1 MAFFTSEIDRR
12 VIPNWRNFGETCYMG
27 ELGSYRQKSLSRTP
41 YPIDEYIESW
51 GDNQNVLFASE
62 LIGAAVTNDQ
72 VKREEIVNAADFIIK
87 NKDKANILQLDLA
100 NSIITNA
107 EQVQDKIPSE
117 SLLDRLSSREE
128 VWPKIAYLKIRISFY
143 PYNPILYV
151 EIARYYLL
159 LGQEDKAKQM
169 MAIAQHLAPNNR
181 YVTRCSARMWLHY
194 DELERAHDVICHNE
208 MLKADPWLLASEIS
222 INMMRGRSSRYIK
235 TAKAMLSSG
244 NYDPFS
250 ITELASTIGTL
261 EYNEGANKKSRDFFH
276 QSLVRP
282 NDNSLAQAEWAVSK
296 RIPLIIKGKDAVEVK
311 GNYEAM
317 FRYKYQHD
325 KFGDALEEAVDW
337 LCDMPFSFDAALAGS
352 KTAYIHLKKYDV
364 AEKILNIALNAH
376 PNDPTFLNNLAYT
389 YALDGKIEEAEM
401 KLGQLEKQTKEDAD
415 EITVCRK
422 ATKGLVAFKKKDVE
436 LGRSLYQEAITMAKD
451 LGDQELVWNAI
462 LNYLREEMLA
472 TGVRLPEEVINEV
485 RSIQA
490 NADQKYI
497 TALKEEVIAL
507 IEDRTIKPEG
517 VNKNTL

>member
-1 MAFFTSEIDRR
+1 MAFVTSDIDRR

-27 ELGSYRQKSLSRTP
+27 EVGCYRQPTISARP

-51 GDNQNVLFASE
+51 GDNQTILFASE

-72 VKREEIVNAADFIIK
+72 VKREEVVNAADFIIK
-87 NKDKANILQLDLA
+87 NKDKANVLQIDLA

-107 EQVQDKIPSE
+107 EQIQDKMPSE
-117 SLLDRLSSREE
+117 SLLDKLSSREE
-128 VWPKIAYLKIRISFY
+128 IWPKIAYLKFRISFY

-151 EIARYYLL
+151 EIARYYIL

-181 YVTRCSARMWLHY
+181 YVSRCAARMWLHY
-194 DELERAHDVICHNE
+194 DELEKAHDVITQNE
-208 MLKADPWLLASEIS
+208 MLKVDPWLLASEIS
-222 INMMRGRSSRYIK
+222 INMLRGRYSRNIK
-235 TAKAMLSSG
+235 RAKALLNSA

-276 QSLVRP
+276 QSLVKP

-296 RIPLIIKGKDAVEVK
+296 RIPLIIKGKEAVEVK

-325 KFGDALEEAVDW
+325 KFDEALEEAVDW
-337 LCDMPFSFDAALAGS
+337 LCDTPFSFDAALAGS

-364 AEKILNIALNAH
+364 AEKILNIGLNAH

-389 YALDGKIEEAEM
+389 YALDKKIEEAEK
-401 KLGQLEKQTKEDAD
+401 KLGQLEKQTRDDFD

-422 ATKGLVAFKKKDVE
+422 ATKGLVAFKKNDIE
-436 LGRSLYQEAITMAKD
+436 RGRSLYHEAITMAKD
-451 LGDQELVWNAI
+451 IGDQELVWNAV

-472 TGVRLPEEVINEV
+472 TGEQLPDGVINEV

-497 TALKEEVIAL
+497 SALKDEVIDL
-507 IEDRTIKPEG
+507 IENRTITVKG
-517 VNKNTL
+517 TNKTTL

>member
-1 MAFFTSEIDRR
+1 MAFVTSDIDRR

-27 ELGSYRQKSLSRTP
+27 EVGSYRQNPIPARL

-51 GDNQNVLFASE
+51 GDNQNILFASE

-72 VKREEIVNAADFIIK
+72 VKREEVVNAANFIIK
-87 NKDKANILQLDLA
+87 NKDKANILQLELA

-107 EQVQDKIPSE
+107 EQVRDKMPSE
-117 SLLDRLSSREE
+117 GLLDKLSSREE
-128 VWPKIAYLKIRISFY
+128 IWPKIAYLKLRISFY

-151 EIARYYLL
+151 EIARYYIL

-169 MAIAQHLAPNNR
+169 MAVAQHLAPNNR
-181 YVTRCSARMWLHY
+181 YVSRCAARMWLHY
-194 DELERAHDVICHNE
+194 DELEKAHDVITQNE

-222 INMMRGRSSRYIK
+222 INMLRGRYSRNIK
-235 TAKAMLSSG
+235 TAKALLNSA

-296 RIPLIIKGKDAVEVK
+296 RIPLIIKGKEAVEVK

-325 KFGDALEEAVDW
+325 KFDDALEEAVDW
-337 LCDMPFSFDAALAGS
+337 LCDTPFSFEAALAGS

-364 AEKILNIALNAH
+364 AEKILNIGLNAH

-389 YALDGKIEEAEM
+389 YALDNKIEEAEK
-401 KLGQLEKQTKEDAD
+401 KLGQLEKQTKEDTD

-422 ATKGLVAFKKKDVE
+422 ATKGLVFFKKKDIE
-436 LGRSLYQEAITMAKD
+436 RGRSLYQEAITMAKD
-451 LGDQELVWNAI
+451 IGDQELVWNAV

-472 TGVRLPEEVINEV
+472 TGEQLPNEVINEV
-485 RSIQA
+485 RGIQA
-490 NADQKYI
+490 NSDQKYI
-497 TALKEEVIAL
+497 SVLKDEVVAL
-507 IEDRTIKPEG
+507 IENRTM
-517 VNKNTL
+517 TL

>member
-1 MAFFTSEIDRR
+1 MAFVTSDIDRK
-12 VIPNWRNFGETCYMG
+12 VIPNWRKFGETCYMG
-27 ELGSYRQKSLSRTP
+27 EVGFYRQKLIIASP

-72 VKREEIVNAADFIIK
+72 VKREEVVNAADYIIK

-107 EQVQDKIPSE
+107 EQIQDKIPSE

-128 VWPKIAYLKIRISFY
+128 IWPKIAYLKLRISFY

-169 MAIAQHLAPNNR
+169 MVIAQHLAPNNR
-181 YVTRCSARMWLHY
+181 YVTRCAARMWLHY
-194 DELERAHDVICHNE
+194 DELERAHDVITHNE

-222 INMMRGRSSRYIK
+222 INMLRGRSSRNIK
-235 TAKAMLSSG
+235 TAKAMLTSA

-250 ITELASTIGTL
+250 ITELASTLGTL

-296 RIPLIIKGKDAVEVK
+296 RIPLIIKGKEAVEVK

-325 KFGDALEEAVDW
+325 KFADALEEAVDW
-337 LCDMPFSFDAALAGS
+337 LCDTPFSFDAALAGS
-352 KTAYIHLKKYDV
+352 KTAYIHLKKFDI
-364 AEKILNIALNAH
+364 AEKILNIGLNAH

-389 YALDGKIEEAEM
+389 YALDGKIEEAET

-436 LGRSLYQEAITMAKD
+436 RGRYLYQEAITMAKD
-451 LGDQELVWNAI
+451 LGDQELVWNAV
-462 LNYLREEMLA
+462 LNYLREEILA
-472 TGVRLPEEVINEV
+472 TDERLPEEVINEV

-490 NADQKYI
+490 NPDQKYI
-497 TALKEEVIAL
+497 SALKDEVIAL
-507 IEDRTIKPEG
+507 VEGRTIKAEG
-517 VNKNTL
+517 VNNKV